1 METRRAVMEL
11 WPVIGYAVAMVVF
24 IAALIAWD
32 IRQMRKE
39 AERDRET
46 LKRSF
51 GWPRREQ

>member
-1 METRRAVMEL
+1 MEL